1 MNNKSSTLDRFKKH
15 FKKGDLVFI
24 GFMGGYS
31 HGELYGFDDDG
42 FDVAQRYSDN
52 IKPIRY
58 SWQHFEVIAH
68 DGFFIKPT
76 KIEKLEYY
84 LIVKDSYDEIDAVS
98 DKNNLIKK
106 AKEAMIEKSIKSV
119 PERFKSIVKSE
130 LEKAPDKDVI
140 PHLEQYLSYD
150 DYNKYTHPFGQ
161 IGGVPSKKKRRP
173 TLSKHNTYIIGTDDG
188 YNRLKIDF
196 SLLSSYPMKSY
207 NTEDHHLAIRLEG
220 AQTIKLMMVNDYTS
234 LSLLGSDGV
243 DYALRVFSNHDLYV
257 YSDNFNRGEAVR
269 TDKQIKE
276 YLDGKELPQIYT
288 GDPWPLFGKRIDKQT
303 WQHENGA
310 CAFVPDHKVLMVGQ
324 HLL

>member
-1 MNNKSSTLDRFKKH
+1 MRETDTALERFQKH
-15 FKKGDLVFI
+15 FKRGDLVFV
-24 GFMGGYS
+24 GFNDGYS
-31 HGELYGFDDDG
+31 HGELYDFDDDG
-42 FDVAQRYSDN
+42 FDVVQRYSN
-52 IKPIRY
+52 STKPIRY

-68 DGFFIKPT
+68 DGFFIRPT

-84 LIVKDSYDEIDAVS
+84 LIVKDSYDELDAIS
-98 DKNNLIKK
+98 DKNKLIKK
-106 AKEAMIEKSIKSV
+106 AKEAMIEKSIESV
-119 PERFKSIVKSE
+119 PKQFKSIVKSE
-130 LEKAPDKDVI
+130 LEKTPDKDII
-140 PHLEQYLSYD
+140 PHLEQYLSYG

-161 IGGVPSKKKRRP
+161 IGGVFSKKKRKP
-173 TLSKHNTYIIGTDDG
+173 ALSKDNTYIIGTDDG

-220 AQTIKLMMVNDYTS
+220 AQTINLMMANDYAS

-243 DYALRVFSNHDLYV
+243 DYALRVFSNHDLYI
-257 YSDNFNRGEAVR
+257 YSNKFNRGEVVR

-288 GDPWPLFGKRIDKQT
+288 GDPWPLFGKRVNKQT

-310 CAFVPDHKVLMVGQ
+310 CAFVPDNKVLMIGRS
-324 HLL
+324 L